1 MGNANMATRDD
12 VADLS
17 AIKLTM
23 LEASEKINEIISGQ
37 KQQDKILEILA
48 RWNKKANCT
57 RLSG

>member
-1 MGNANMATRDD
+1 MATRDD